1 MAIPASPGLAL
12 PPQTVALAASPT
24 LLIPVP
30 PLPADLD
37 PVRPSAPAPEPGP
50 PHDHVDGPPDDDP
63 AASVAEAWVVAVY
76 TGRFDDPPG
85 DAARFIAPLA
95 ANAGVA
101 DAAIAALP
109 RLSPSAGEVRWP
121 VVVTVLDA
129 GDGWWELSGAVKTTR
144 FGQVGPA
151 TTELAARVH
160 VNAALLVD
168 DWEVVG

>member
-1 MAIPASPGLAL
+1 
-12 PPQTVALAASPT
+12 VAAAASPT
-24 LLIPVP
+24 LLIAVP
-30 PLPADLD
+30 PFPADLD
-37 PVRPSAPAPEPGP
+37 YVRPSTPATEPG
-50 PHDHVDGPPDDDP
+50 PHDHVDAPPDDDP
-63 AASVAEAWVVAVY
+63 AASVAEAWVVAIY
-76 TGRFDDPPG
+76 TGRFDDAPG

-95 ANAGVA
+95 ANAAVA

-109 RLSPSAGEVRWP
+109 RLSRSAGEVRWP
-121 VVVTVLDA
+121 VIVTVLDA

-160 VNAALLVD
+160 VNAALFVD